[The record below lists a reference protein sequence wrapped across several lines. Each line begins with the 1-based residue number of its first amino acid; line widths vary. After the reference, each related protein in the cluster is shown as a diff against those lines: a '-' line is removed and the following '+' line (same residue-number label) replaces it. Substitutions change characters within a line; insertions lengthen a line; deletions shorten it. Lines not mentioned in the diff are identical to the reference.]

1 MRIIE
6 RQEAIDLRKKGLTYE
21 EIQQHLKISK
31 GTLSL
36 WLRNI
41 PFVISN
47 TSYNKRMSACLRNS
61 QVLHQRKIQRTSQI
75 VSEAKTEIL
84 NVKSYELKLLGAM
97 AYWTE
102 GSKTQD
108 NQVKFTN
115 SNPKII
121 KFILKWLKEICFV
134 PDEKLKIHLR
144 IHGDINKKE
153 IEQYWA
159 ELTGIPLNRFYK
171 TTFKISDSAG
181 KRHNKLKYG
190 IATITVCNTDL
201 FYKIKGWIEG
211 IIENMDL

>member
-1 MRIIE
+1 MRKIE
-6 RQEAIDLRKKGLTYE
+6 RQKAVDLRKKGLTYE
-21 EIQQHLKISK
+21 EIQQHLKIPK

-41 PFVISN
+41 PFVISS

-84 NVKSYELKLLGAM
+84 NIKPYELKLLGAM

-115 SNPKII
+115 SNPKTI
-121 KFILKWLKEICFV
+121 KFILKWLKEICLV
-134 PDEKLKIHLR
+134 PDEKLRVHLR
-144 IHGDINKKE
+144 IHGDINKKD
-153 IEQYWA
+153 IEQYWVG
-159 ELTGIPLNRFYK
+159 LTGISLNRFYK
-171 TTFKISDSAG
+171 TTFKISNSEG

-190 IATITVCNTDL
+190 IASITVCDTNL

-211 IIENMDL
+211 ISDSLQL